1 MVKGVLEEK
10 SVRKDQKAIKESRV
24 QKDLLDLRAKRD
36 LLDLRAKKDPRDP
49 QALREIGVRE
59 DFLDPMAKQ
68 GPWVIFSCLLDPSF
82 SWEIDSLTNSFD
94 PFILQAKKEKGVC
107 QV

>member
-24 QKDLLDLRAKRD
+24 QKDLLDLRAK
-36 LLDLRAKKDPRDP
+36 KDPRDP

-59 DFLDPMAKQ
+59 DFMDPMAKQ
-68 GPWVIFSCLLDPSF
+68 GPWVIFSCLLDLSLR
-82 SWEIDSLTNSFD
+82 WEIDSLTNLFD
-94 PFILQAKKEKGVC
+94 PC
-107 QV
+107 R

>member
-1 MVKGVLEEK
+1 MVQGVLKVK
-10 SVRKDQKAIKESRV
+10 SVRKDQKAIEESRV
-24 QKDLLDLRAKRD
+24 HLDFLDLRAKRD
-36 LLDLRAKKDPRDP
+36 LLDLRAKTDPRDP

-82 SWEIDSLTNSFD
+82 SWEIDSLTNLFD

>member
-24 QKDLLDLRAKRD
+24 QKDLLDLRAKW
-36 LLDLRAKKDPRDP
+36 DPRDP

-59 DFLDPMAKQ
+59 DFMDPMAKQ

-82 SWEIDSLTNSFD
+82 SWEKDSLKNLFD